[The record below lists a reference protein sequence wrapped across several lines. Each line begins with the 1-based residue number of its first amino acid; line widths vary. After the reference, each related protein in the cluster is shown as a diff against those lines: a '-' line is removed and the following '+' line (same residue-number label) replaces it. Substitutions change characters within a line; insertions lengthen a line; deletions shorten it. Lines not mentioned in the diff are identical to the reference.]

1 VRGHRFENPQG
12 SQRQSVV
19 RGWHFKRSLTLDQ
32 GLNLFGS
39 GASANLCTVGFILNG
54 VRIMNDLFFVA
65 RLVQG
70 LLALTIVS
78 AIVMAIQFSLTGF

>member
-1 VRGHRFENPQG
+1 MA
-12 SQRQSVV
+12 
-19 RGWHFKRSLTLDQ
+19 FKRSLTLDQ

-39 GASANLCTVGFILNG
+39 GARTNLCTVAFISNG
-54 VRIMNDLFFVA
+54 VHIMNDLFFVA

-78 AIVMAIQFSLTGF
+78 ATVMAIQFSLTGF